1 MQADSSLEES
11 KTVSE
16 PPKSRPDY
24 TLAVRRRELRFKNHH
39 PDPRT
44 SRYGQRLVEEILGCR
59 MSGWLTPKLECN
71 KKLQAIPPPRE
82 PEGGREGGPGDR
94 LGKRESSGSGL
105 ESHRDGGGHLLPN
118 PTLEVPITWA
128 DARTSCPLA
137 SAKVMGTSNIGLGSN
152 WLRRNFLV

>member
-24 TLAVRRRELRFKNHH
+24 TLAVRRGELRFKNHH

-71 KKLQAIPPPRE
+71 KKLQAIPPPSHPPR
-82 PEGGREGGPGDR
+82 GYHGPFGAGAAPVR
-94 LGKRESSGSGL
+94 YRAVRALVGL
-105 ESHRDGGGHLLPN
+105 D
-118 PTLEVPITWA
+118 
-128 DARTSCPLA
+128 
-137 SAKVMGTSNIGLGSN
+137 M
-152 WLRRNFLV
+152 RRNLRYFTPVFSVAFEGVWGGQLENLKIEKCQNF

>member
-1 MQADSSLEES
+1 MQADSSLGES

-16 PPKSRPDY
+16 PPKSRPEY
-24 TLAVRRRELRFKNHH
+24 TLAVRRGELRVKPHH

-82 PEGGREGGPGDR
+82 PEGGREGGRAGRQTRKEGEFGVWTRVTP
-94 LGKRESSGSGL
+94 
-105 ESHRDGGGHLLPN
+105 
-118 PTLEVPITWA
+118 
-128 DARTSCPLA
+128 
-137 SAKVMGTSNIGLGSN
+137 
-152 WLRRNFLV
+152 